1 MTFPNAA
8 PELMIYAGDT
18 FSQQF
23 IFLDSVTGDPIDLLD
38 AGWLDWKAEYRT
50 DRYATNFIAFDVDS
64 SDSPDGSITV
74 SMTAEVTA
82 TIHERGVW
90 DLQATNEFDDRVRTF
105 VTSFVYVEKD
115 VTRG

>member
-23 IFLDSVTGDPIDLLD
+23 VFLDSEGEPIDLDD
-38 AGWLDWKAEYRT
+38 AGWDNWEAQYRET
-50 DRYATNFIAFDVDS
+50 RYSTEHIAFTVDS
-64 SDSPDGSITV
+64 SAADEGEITI
-74 SMTAEVTA
+74 SLTAEETA

-90 DLQATNEFDDRVRTF
+90 DLQATNGSTVRTF

-115 VTRG
+115 VTRA

>member
-18 FSQQF
+18 FAQQF
-23 IFLDSVTGDPIDLLD
+23 IFLDATTGEPIDLD
-38 AGWLDWKAEYRT
+38 EAGWDNWEAQYRESRY
-50 DRYATNFIAFDVDS
+50 DRDHVAFSVDAS
-64 SDSPDGSITV
+64 AADEGAITI
-74 SMTAEVTA
+74 SLTAEETA

-90 DLQATNEFDDRVRTF
+90 DLQATNGTTVRTF

-115 VTRG
+115 VTRA

>member
-23 IFLDSVTGDPIDLLD
+23 VFLDSEGEPIDLLD
-38 AGWLDWKAEYRT
+38 AGWQNWKAQYRET
-50 DRYATNFIAFDVDS
+50 RYATEFDEFTVDD
-64 SDSPDGSITV
+64 SDSPDGSITI
-74 SMTAEVTA
+74 SMTAEETA
-82 TIHERGVW
+82 KLRERGVW
-90 DLQATNEFDDRVRTF
+90 DLQATNEFDDSVRTF

-115 VTRG
+115 VTRA